1 MSVDAA
7 RAGLRLRGAHVT
19 VYKPRTHARRTQQN
33 ESGRERERARER
45 ARERER
51 GRVEEQEKRTG
62 MPRTPVR
69 VRACTHTLGVRAP
82 PAPPARTC
90 GARRQRLPAVPPAP
104 AASSHQH
111 ERAPSICGIAHASHA
126 RSLPPALGAS
136 GRSPFAPRCGLQPGS
151 AGGQQTPSCRC
162 RCEAATASAISP
174 RARGRRRTHQ
184 QRQPPGQ
191 EPPSFLSSQPT
202 FHNHHSAVRGQG
214 AFFFAGQPP
223 KKKQAVQAG
232 AGGLS
237 APRRHRRG
245 GEKRTC
251 AIRSAA
257 RRPCAWEGA
266 TRLAAPGSAR
276 ARRRAHRT
284 KTGVGARPGALTAV
298 MRQ

>member
-214 AFFFAGQPP
+214 AFFFGGNLQ
-223 KKKQAVQAG
+223 KKSKQYRLERAVCRRLDGIA
-232 AGGLS
+232 AGGRKGRALYE
-237 APRRHRRG
+237 APRVAPVRG
-245 GEKRTC
+245 RARLGSPRPAAHGRGDVPTERKR
-251 AIRSAA
+251 
-257 RRPCAWEGA
+257 
-266 TRLAAPGSAR
+266 GSAR
-276 ARRRAHRT
+276 DQAR
-284 KTGVGARPGALTAV
+284 L
-298 MRQ
+298 RQ

>member
-7 RAGLRLRGAHVT
+7 RAGLRLRGAHAT

-162 RCEAATASAISP
+162 RSEAATASAISP

-191 EPPSFLSSQPT
+191 EPPSFLSSFTTNKFLFTTTWQFVVKVLFFSRVLQKKSKQYRLERAVCRRLDGIAAGGRKGRALYEAPRV
-202 FHNHHSAVRGQG
+202 APVRGRARLG
-214 AFFFAGQPP
+214 
-223 KKKQAVQAG
+223 
-232 AGGLS
+232 S
-237 APRRHRRG
+237 PRPAAHGRG
-245 GEKRTC
+245 DVPTERKR
-251 AIRSAA
+251 
-257 RRPCAWEGA
+257 
-266 TRLAAPGSAR
+266 GSAR
-276 ARRRAHRT
+276 DQAR
-284 KTGVGARPGALTAV
+284 L
-298 MRQ
+298 RQ

>member
-162 RCEAATASAISP
+162 RSEAATASAISP

-202 FHNHHSAVRGQG
+202 SSCCSQPPGSSWSRC
-214 AFFFAGQPP
+214 FFFRGSSS
-223 KKKQAVQAG
+223 KKKASSTGWSGRSVG
-232 AGGLS
+232 AS
-237 APRRHRRG
+237 TASPRG
-245 GEKRTC
+245 GEKDVRYTK
-251 AIRSAA
+251 
-257 RRPCAWEGA
+257 
-266 TRLAAPGSAR
+266 
-276 ARRRAHRT
+276 RRASPLC
-284 KTGVGARPGALTAV
+284 VGGRD
-298 MRQ
+298 